1 MIPVNLFLMVAGFVL
16 VLLPFLKGKM
26 QQAGWL
32 VGVVLMAGL
41 SAVPAWR
48 ALTGTPVEW
57 LLPGNVVTGEIPL
70 RLDGL
75 SAWFILIIDLVFL
88 TGAFYGVHYLHFYH
102 ADRNTLTLHYLS
114 FLLLQGALLLLCVV
128 QNSLVFMV
136 LWEVMTISAFVAV
149 IFEHEKW
156 ITVKAGIN
164 FLIQSHVSL
173 LLLMVGFLYGA
184 IQTGSYDFA
193 ALSSLPGGKGAA
205 TALMFLFIA
214 GFGIKA
220 GFVPF
225 HTWLPHAHP
234 AAPAHIS
241 GIMSGV
247 IIKIGIFGILRM
259 LLLLPMD
266 YTTIGY
272 MLLLLSLVSGVYGV
286 MLAIVQH
293 NLKKLL
299 AYHSIENIGIIGLGI
314 AVGTI
319 GLGSGHSFLVT
330 LGFAGAL
337 LHTLNHALFKSL
349 LFYTAG
355 NVYQA
360 THTLHI
366 EHLGGVMK
374 KMPLTALLFLVA
386 AIAIC
391 GIPPFNGF
399 VSEFL
404 VYTGLYSWMREA
416 SLVALVVIIFTIMGL
431 VLIGG
436 LALLCFT
443 KAFGIVFLGS
453 ARKETPHTMG
463 EVSARQLAP
472 LWILALLILLI
483 GTFPQWFTQALA
495 EPLALFSGT
504 ITAGLPVIP
513 GHSGSFGS
521 GMVAPAAGVGE
532 PLTTVTGIVS
542 PVAVAAWGI
551 IGISLLLWAIR
562 SLVLRSSRQETS
574 PTWSCGYVA
583 PNPKLQYTAGSFARS
598 YTKLFR
604 GVLTFSRKEKGVEA
618 IFPVGGHY
626 ESHASDKVE
635 QWVIDKPVNG
645 FQWLMSRFLFL
656 QNGKLQV
663 YILYGILF
671 IAAVILL
678 PVLAGWFSALLE
690 FLKQL

>member
-1 MIPVNLFLMVAGFVL
+1 MNPVNLFLLVAALFL
-16 VLLPFLKGKM
+16 VLLPFLRGAY
-26 QQAGWL
+26 QRIWL
-32 VGVVLMAGL
+32 LGGVLLMAVVT
-41 SAVPAWR
+41 SVPAWQV
-48 ALTGTPVEW
+48 LTGATREW
-57 LLPGNVVTGEIPL
+57 LLPGNGVTGEIPL

-75 SAWFILIIDLVFL
+75 SAWFILIINLVFL
-88 TGAFYGVHYLHFYH
+88 TGAVYGLSYLRHYQAH
-102 ADRNTLTLHYLS
+102 RNTLTLHYLS
-114 FLLLQGALLLLCVV
+114 FLLLHLALLSLCVI
-128 QNSLVFMV
+128 QNSLVFLVM
-136 LWEVMTISAFVAV
+136 WEVMTLAAFVAV

-156 ITVKAGIN
+156 VTVKAGIN
-164 FLIQSHVSL
+164 FLIQSHISL

-184 IQTGSYDFA
+184 IHTGSYDLAAFA
-193 ALSSLPGGKGAA
+193 GLPGGRGTA
-205 TALMFLFIA
+205 TALMLLFIA

-225 HTWLPHAHP
+225 HTWLPYAHP

-247 IIKIGIFGILRM
+247 IIKIGLFGILRM
-259 LLLLPMD
+259 LLILSVD
-266 YTTIGY
+266 FTTVGY
-272 MLLLLSLVSGVYGV
+272 LLLAVSLVSGVYGV

-314 AVGTI
+314 GLGCI
-319 GLGSGHSFLVT
+319 GLGGGHPLLAA
-330 LGFAGAL
+330 LGFGGAL
-337 LHTLNHALFKSL
+337 LHILNHALFKSL

-366 EHLGGVMK
+366 EHLGGVMR
-374 KMPLTALLFLVA
+374 KMPLTSLLFLVA

-404 VYTGLYSWMREA
+404 VYAGLYQWMQEA
-416 SLVALVVIIFTIMGL
+416 SLVTLVVIIFTIMGL

-443 KAFGIVFLGS
+443 KAFGIVFLGN
-453 ARKETPHTMG
+453 ARRGHAG
-463 EVSARQLAP
+463 AEVSRGQLAP
-472 LWILALLILLI
+472 LWVLALLILLI
-483 GTFPQWFTQALA
+483 GTFPQVFTGFLA
-495 EPLALFSGT
+495 RPVAQFTAMVPHAGAAVEMGTSGLEPVPLSG
-504 ITAGLPVIP
+504 VVN
-513 GHSGSFGS
+513 
-521 GMVAPAAGVGE
+521 GMV
-532 PLTTVTGIVS
+532 T
-542 PVAVAAWGI
+542 PVAAAALGVI
-551 IGISLLLWAIR
+551 LVSLLLWALR
-562 SLVLRSSRQETS
+562 SLVIRTKSQETS

-583 PNPKLQYTAGSFARS
+583 PTPKLQYTAGSFARS

-604 GVLTFSRKEKGVEA
+604 AVLTFSRRERGVDA
-618 IFPVGGHY
+618 IFPAGGHY
-626 ESHASDKVE
+626 ESHADDKMEKWFV
-635 QWVIDKPVNG
+635 DKPVNG
-645 FQWLMSRFLFL
+645 FQWLMSRLLFL

-671 IAAVILL
+671 MAAVILI
-678 PVLAGWFSALLE
+678 PVFTGWLGDLLQ